1 MKPRLP
7 SRSREAGAPGGTTGN
22 RFPRELLVNLTM
34 RQIRGTYKRSTLG
47 FGWSMLNPLVSIA
60 VYALVFRVVLQVE
73 APVGDPSGV
82 HNYGLFLV
90 AGILPWQYHV
100 AGLVSQTASLAANRP
115 LIEKV
120 YFPRWTVPASSLA
133 AVLFEFLI
141 EMAVLLVIMAIFFHA
156 GSLLWVPVLVV
167 VITLQ
172 TAFLFGLGQILSIM
186 NARFRDTEHLIRLV
200 TQIWFWLTP
209 IIYPISLVAAR
220 DKQILGID
228 LVTLYKLNPM
238 VWFIDSYRA
247 LLYDVRGPTITMFA
261 AMFGWAAGT
270 LVVGRWYFR
279 RNEARI
285 AERL

>member
-7 SRSREAGAPGGTTGN
+7 SRSREDGAPGGTISN

-156 GSLLWVPVLVV
+156 GSLLWVPVLLV

-172 TAFLFGLGQILSIM
+172 TAFLFGMGQILAIM

-238 VWFIDSYRA
+238 VWFVDAYRA
-247 LLYDVRGPTITMFA
+247 LLYDVRGPTLTMFV
-261 AMFGWAAGT
+261 AMFGWAAGA
-270 LVVGRWYFR
+270 LVVGGWYFR